1 MYITKIYIYIYICIN
16 ITWVRETDA
25 ALLKSLL
32 RKELY
37 VCMYVCMCVCVC
49 VCVCVYTTKRYIY
62 IQVREIDA
70 ALLKSLLRK
79 EPGKSQVYLLYW
91 YKSTNTDANAPGR
104 HEHFVGVAVSG
115 NAVVS

>member
-1 MYITKIYIYIYICIN
+1 M
-16 ITWVRETDA
+16 
-25 ALLKSLL
+25 
-32 RKELY
+32 
-37 VCMYVCMCVCVC
+37 
-49 VCVCVYTTKRYIY
+49 
-62 IQVREIDA
+62 REIDA

-91 YKSTNTDANAPGR
+91 YKSTTTDANAPGR